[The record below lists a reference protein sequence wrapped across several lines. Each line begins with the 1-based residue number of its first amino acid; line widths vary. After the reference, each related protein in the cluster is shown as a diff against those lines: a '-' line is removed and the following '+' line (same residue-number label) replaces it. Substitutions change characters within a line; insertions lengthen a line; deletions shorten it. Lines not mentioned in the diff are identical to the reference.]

1 MIPRRPL
8 PKRENANN
16 NGLLRQ
22 RHALLSPALTAKLDH
37 LVTEIRTVQDTED
50 DISIDG
56 QLNQC
61 EYLWACVDEL
71 FRLTPT
77 ITSPLFRTVFPCGVV
92 VIRDRYPEQGVE
104 SGCSNPEIHRNE
116 KFQDPHA
123 FIPPVCGEEGGGE
136 VLDAFQQG
144 EQDLCRPVAGFHGDG
159 TDDCEGRVVLRRT
172 VGVVSLLW

>member
-37 LVTEIRTVQDTED
+37 LVTEI
-50 DISIDG
+50 
-56 QLNQC
+56 L
-61 EYLWACVDEL
+61 
-71 FRLTPT
+71 RLTPT
-77 ITSPLFRTVFPCGVV
+77 ITSPLFRAVFPCGVV

-123 FIPPVCGEEGGGE
+123 FIPPVCGGEGGGE
-136 VLDAFQQG
+136 VLGAFQQG